1 MWALPKYGKIV
12 ILILFCLAVA
22 WYVNSCSDDG
32 SEGTSADA
40 FAGASAG
47 ASAGKSVRIDESK
60 NTVREIPTKSDYID
74 KLIDDIQGM
83 QRSALALAE

>member
-22 WYVNSCSDDG
+22 WYVNSCSDASDG
-32 SEGTSADA
+32 SEGASADA
-40 FAGASAG
+40 FM
-47 ASAGKSVRIDESK
+47 GKSVRIDESK